1 MLTLILLKR
10 FPNYSAFPF
19 LVYVNYIIKES
30 GSQSSYDQQ

>member
-19 LVYVNYIIKES
+19 LLYVNYIIKES